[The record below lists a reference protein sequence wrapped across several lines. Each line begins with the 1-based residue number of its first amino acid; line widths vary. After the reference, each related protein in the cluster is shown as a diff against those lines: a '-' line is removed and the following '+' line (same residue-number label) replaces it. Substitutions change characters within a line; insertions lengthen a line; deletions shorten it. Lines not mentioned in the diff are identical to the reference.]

1 MKNTY
6 QAVSDLKKIGKEST
20 VAEQFYVCNKFF
32 IRNFF
37 LKRHLNIC
45 DHMPGIIYKFENQK
59 VQTFFWQHE
68 IHGRS
73 SLFHLLW
80 LWNNSSMKIYNFDEY
95 STLYSVSYVFVIA
108 FHPDLNIE
116 KIFLFEVLITLL
128 NNSMTLDIYLMK
140 CFHILNQ

>member
-6 QAVSDLKKIGKEST
+6 RAVSDLKKIGKEST

-59 VQTFFWQHE
+59 VQTFF
-68 IHGRS
+68 
-73 SLFHLLW
+73 
-80 LWNNSSMKIYNFDEY
+80 
-95 STLYSVSYVFVIA
+95 
-108 FHPDLNIE
+108 
-116 KIFLFEVLITLL
+116 
-128 NNSMTLDIYLMK
+128 
-140 CFHILNQ
+140 